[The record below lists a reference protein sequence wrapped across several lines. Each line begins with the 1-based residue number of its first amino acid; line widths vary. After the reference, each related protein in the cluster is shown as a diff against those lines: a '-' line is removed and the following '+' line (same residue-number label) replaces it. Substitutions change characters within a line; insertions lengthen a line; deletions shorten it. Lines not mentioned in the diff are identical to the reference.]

1 MNGKYNKRASVDN
14 TRESIMTDFNYTA
27 NYGTRLNDYADV
39 IDVGIRFAFQP
50 LVTAGGNATL
60 GHEALVRGL
69 YGESAH
75 ELIAGVRPENLFYFD
90 QACRMRAIADAD
102 RAGMQGALHLN
113 CTEVDAATLSMALEA
128 TAQAVAA
135 SRLSP
140 AQIVLEFSTLARLGN
155 PRQLAAVRQQANGYG
170 FRVLAD
176 NFGVGEAGLKRLAV
190 LRPEF
195 VKLDRELISS
205 VHTSSRRQAMVC
217 GIVATSKALGIT
229 PIAAGVERSA
239 EVDWLAAVGIEQ
251 FQGYFFGR
259 PQKLAQPEAES
270 TPTGR
275 AMPEDY
281 EAPAFS
287 LCAA

>member
-1 MNGKYNKRASVDN
+1 MSDFHYNTNSGN
-14 TRESIMTDFNYTA
+14 
-27 NYGTRLNDYADV
+27 RLNDYADV

-50 LVTAGGNATL
+50 LVNVNGDQTI

-75 ELIAGVRPENLFYFD
+75 EIIGGVRPENLFYFD

-102 RAGMQGALHLN
+102 RAGLQGTLHLN
-113 CTEVDAATLSMALEA
+113 CTEVDATNLEPALQATRM
-128 TAQAVAA
+128 AVADSA
-135 SRLSP
+135 LNP
-140 AQIVLEFSTLARLGN
+140 EQIVLEFASLARLGN
-155 PRQLAAVRQQANGYG
+155 PRQLAGVREQANRYG

-195 VKLDRELISS
+195 VKLDRELISN
-205 VHTSSRRQAMVC
+205 VHSSPRRQAMVC

-229 PIAAGVERSA
+229 PIAAGVERA
-239 EVDWLAAVGIEQ
+239 EEVEWLANIGVNQ

-259 PQKLAQPEAES
+259 PQKVRQPVVETA
-270 TPTGR
+270 PVR
-275 AMPEDY
+275 Q
-281 EAPAFS
+281 PAFDS
-287 LCAA
+287 LEDPAFNLCAA